1 MSDDEKINIL
11 IVDDQPAKLLSL
23 EAILGGLGEN
33 LIKANSA
40 RQALDLLLRH
50 EIAVLL
56 VDVCMPELD
65 GFELAQVIR
74 EHPRY
79 QRTAIIFISA
89 VHLADA
95 DRIRGYG
102 LGGVDYIPVP
112 IVPEMLRAKVAVF
125 VDLYRKTRQL
135 ERMNIELERRVGQRT
150 AELEAS
156 TAKLRE
162 SEERLTLALESAG
175 AAPWDWDL
183 VTLDFVWPP
192 RYRRLY
198 GFSENC
204 TPSLE
209 SWLLRIHPDDR
220 ERLRDQV
227 GRLMTKNGDDR
238 WAEEYRILHEEYGLR
253 WISGRGC
260 VVRNA
265 AGEAIRLV
273 GIDLDSTERMQADAE
288 RACLLDSEREAR
300 AAAEQANRL
309 KDEFLATVSHEL
321 RSPLNTVHM
330 WIQLVRSSNLDRA
343 RMSEAVDSIE
353 RGVST
358 LTHLINDLLDLNAIT
373 SGKLR
378 VQPGMI
384 HLQAAVELAIRNIL
398 PMAEARKISVH
409 VNAPGTPLVISGD
422 ATRIQQ
428 VFGNL
433 LDNSVKFT
441 QAGGRIEINVE
452 KQAAFARVTV
462 SDNGRGIAPD
472 FLPNVF
478 DRFRQADSSI
488 TRRHGGLGLG
498 LAIVKH
504 IVELHGG
511 VISAESQGEGLGAS
525 FCVRLPLL
533 LDKTKLLLAGSDAAD
548 MRLDASR
555 ILVVDDDADMRE
567 VLARLL
573 TESGAE
579 VLAVE
584 SGAIALQQ
592 FPLWNPTL
600 VISDISMPD
609 MDGYSLMRELRKA
622 DQRPPAI
629 ALTAFSRA
637 EDRISALEAGFD
649 LHISKPVN
657 PRELLCSTYS
667 LLNRHRRHEKQ
678 LSPSP
683 KNLRVLVVDD
693 DPDSANSLAALMR
706 ISGHEARA
714 AYCGGDAIRMAMEFS
729 PDVVLCDLELPDL
742 DGCEVA
748 GRLRAAPELSGVL
761 LIAAT
766 GRGLEKDRD
775 RCRSA
780 GFDHHLIKPIEHTAL
795 LELLGRRAGR
805 RYATIIAK

>member
-135 ERMNIELERRVGQRT
+135 ERMNVELERRVAQRT
-150 AELEAS
+150 AELESS
-156 TAKLRE
+156 TSKLRE

-198 GFSENC
+198 GISENS

-220 ERLRDQV
+220 ERLRERV
-227 GRLMTKNGDDR
+227 ARLMAKDGDDR
-238 WAEEYRILHEEYGLR
+238 WAEEYRILHEDYGLR

-265 AGEAIRLV
+265 SGEAIRLV
-273 GIDLDSTERMQADAE
+273 GIDQDSTERMQADTE

-309 KDEFLATVSHEL
+309 KDEFLATISHEL

-343 RMSEAVDSIE
+343 RMSEALDSIE

-378 VQPGMI
+378 VQTETI
-384 HLQAAVELAIRNIL
+384 DLRTAVEVAVRNIL
-398 PMAEARKISVH
+398 PLAEARKITIR
-409 VNAPGTPLVISGD
+409 VNAPTAPLEISGD
-422 ATRIQQ
+422 VTRIQQ

-441 QAGGRIEINVE
+441 HTGGKIEITAE
-452 KQAAFARVTV
+452 QQAAYARVTV
-462 SDNGRGIAPD
+462 SDNGRGIAPA

-504 IVELHGG
+504 IVDLHGG

-525 FCVRLPLL
+525 FSVRLPLQ
-533 LDKTKLLLAGSDAAD
+533 LDKMRMLLHGGETAD
-548 MRLDASR
+548 TRLDDFR
-555 ILVVDDDADMRE
+555 ILVVDDDPDMRQ

-573 TESGAE
+573 TECGAQ
-579 VLAVE
+579 VMAVE
-584 SGAIALQQ
+584 SGAAAIREI
-592 FPLWNPTL
+592 PRWNPAL
-600 VISDISMPD
+600 LISDISMPD
-609 MDGYSLMRELRKA
+609 MDGYSLLRELRKA
-622 DQRPPAI
+622 DLRPPAI

-637 EDRISALEAGFD
+637 EDRIAALEAGFD

-657 PRELLCSTYS
+657 PRELLCSARS
-667 LLNRHRRHEKQ
+667 LLNRHRSQDTQR
-678 LSPSP
+678 PRDVA
-683 KNLRVLVVDD
+683 NLRVLVVDD

-706 ISGHEARA
+706 ISGHDAKA
-714 AYCGGDAIRMAMEFS
+714 AYSGGDALRMAREFS
-729 PDVVLCDLELPDL
+729 PDVILCDLELPDL
-742 DGCEVA
+742 NGCEVA
-748 GRLRAAPELSGVL
+748 SQLRASPESSGIL

-766 GRGLEKDRD
+766 GRGLEKDRA
-775 RCRSA
+775 RCRNA
-780 GFDHHLIKPIEHTAL
+780 GFDHHLTKPIEHAAL
-795 LELLGRRAGR
+795 LELLGRRAGP
-805 RYATIIAK
+805 RYATVG